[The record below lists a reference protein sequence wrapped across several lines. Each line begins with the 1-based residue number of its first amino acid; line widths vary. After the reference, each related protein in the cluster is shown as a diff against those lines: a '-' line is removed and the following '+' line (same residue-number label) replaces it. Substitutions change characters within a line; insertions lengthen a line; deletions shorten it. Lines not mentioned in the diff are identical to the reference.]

1 MKRSICL
8 LVILLF
14 VLQACKVSQVS
25 TSSDQI
31 ESEQEV
37 NTDQQTEK
45 IEIPQDQVPFIIQ
58 PTDSIEIRIHRVL
71 RDTVSIIGVGDI
83 MMGTNYPD
91 ESYLPPHDGKY
102 LLQEVSPILKSADL
116 TFGNLEGVLLD
127 GEGNPK
133 TCKDPKICYIF
144 KSPAHY
150 AQHLADAG
158 FDVVS
163 TANNHAGDFG
173 DPGRKSTM
181 QALDSAGIYHAGLL
195 PVKYVTFRKG
205 GVNYGFAAFAPNAG
219 TLSIHDL
226 KQAKSIVSH
235 LDSISDIVIVS
246 FHGGA
251 EGAQYQHVTRKEELF
266 YGENRGNVYSF
277 AHAMVDAGA
286 DIIFGHG
293 PHVTR
298 AVEVYQNRFI
308 AYSLGNFCTY
318 ARFNLSNENGLAP
331 IIKVYTNGTG
341 EFIKAQVTPVI
352 QYRPGGPVI
361 DRQNRVIK
369 ILQDLTK
376 KDFPEINI
384 SIDDTGLITYLDHQ

>member
-1 MKRSICL
+1 MYKRLWLAGI
-8 LVILLF
+8 VIIALH
-14 VLQACKVSQVS
+14 ACKVSQV
-25 TSSDQI
+25 T
-31 ESEQEV
+31 
-37 NTDQQTEK
+37 QQTNEHTIDTIDQEYVSDSVK
-45 IEIPQDQVPFIIQ
+45 IQDTIPRIVD
-58 PTDSIEIRIHRVL
+58 PTDSIEIAIHRVL

-83 MMGTNYPD
+83 MLGTYYPD
-91 ESYLPPHDGKY
+91 ASFLPPNNGKD
-102 LLQEVSPILKSADL
+102 LLHEVTPILKSADL

-127 GEGNPK
+127 GEGIPK

-144 KSPAHY
+144 KSPTHY
-150 AQHLADAG
+150 VHLLKDAG
-158 FDVVS
+158 FDVMS

-173 DPGRKSTM
+173 DPGRINTR
-181 QALDSAGIYHAGLL
+181 QALDDAGIYHAGLL
-195 PVKYVTFRKG
+195 PVKYVTFRKN
-205 GVNYGFAAFAPNAG
+205 GVNYGFTAFAPNSG
-219 TLSIHDL
+219 TLSLHDL
-226 KQAKSIVSH
+226 AQAKAIVQH

-266 YGENRGNVYSF
+266 YGENRGNVYKF

-298 AVEVYQNRFI
+298 AVEVYKERFI

-331 IIKVYTNGTG
+331 IMKVYTNGTG
-341 EFIKAQVTPVI
+341 KFIKAQVTSII
-352 QYRPGGPVI
+352 QHRPGGPVI
-361 DRQNRVIK
+361 DKQNRVIK

-384 SIDDTGLITYLDHQ
+384 SIDDTGLITYLDSQ